1 MKQVTIFTALLGIL
15 TIFLILYLGLYP
27 KKLIINTPEEFHL
40 SQKGDLLQVDEVS
53 KDTIDLVFY
62 TKDTLSTDEELILD
76 LLKKYPYLSYEQ
88 AEDILFSPMQE
99 R

>member
-1 MKQVTIFTALLGIL
+1 MKKIAYL
-15 TIFLILYLGLYP
+15 TIILGVLTPILSLVLLYP
-27 KKLIINTPEEFHL
+27 KKPIVNTPEEFHL
-40 SQKGDLLQVDEVS
+40 SQKGDLLKVDKVS

-62 TKDTLSTDEELILD
+62 SQDTLSTDDELILD